1 MAATAGNGRLLRCVE
16 ILEKGPIQVKGL
28 VEPVEVAELVGVSA
42 LRRRLQAAVA
52 RGLTR
57 FVGRQQE
64 LAALR
69 QALERAATVILAWA
83 SCMRKEARWTERV
96 SRCPPPLRCINLW
109 T

>member
-1 MAATAGNGRLLRCVE
+1 
-16 ILEKGPIQVKGL
+16 

-57 FVGRQQE
+57 FVGQQQE

-83 SCMRKEARWTERV
+83 SCMRKEARWIERV